1 MCIPLLSSFAS
12 LAQLAKAP
20 SLFVFS
26 VSGLK
31 ARELA
36 TPSFPSDCVAREGG
50 TPRERGFANRLVF
63 SILYE
68 NVTGRTGLALH
79 CPLVPRSFVRSFLP
93 SFHSSLKRL
102 LSPFKALAAA
112 LRRHLG
118 VSERA
123 SAAIPLQ
130 FMSFGGESVVVSGV
144 QSVRLDRVKA
154 WLGE

>member
-1 MCIPLLSSFAS
+1 MACEQAVVSMNCVYPSSFFFAS

-79 CPLVPRSFVRSFLP
+79 CPLVPRSFAR
-93 SFHSSLKRL
+93 SSL
-102 LSPFKALAAA
+102 PFIL
-112 LRRHLG
+112 H
-118 VSERA
+118 
-123 SAAIPLQ
+123 
-130 FMSFGGESVVVSGV
+130 
-144 QSVRLDRVKA
+144 
-154 WLGE
+154 